1 MYIKD
6 VENARDLAS
15 LLRIDYSY
23 LTYLLYRKRPEN
35 CYKTFEIPK
44 KCGKTRTI
52 NAPIEPLK
60 FVQKRLSDQIWKY
73 EFYLREQ
80 KGVDSK
86 ISHAFEKNKSIFTNA
101 NIHKCKKYII
111 NLDLKDY
118 FDSFHF
124 GRVRGFF
131 TNNNNYLLPIDVAT
145 IIAQL
150 TCYNGCLPQGAPSS
164 PIITNLISNIMDMM
178 LLSIAKKYKVNYTR
192 YADDLTF
199 STNDIRIIEKF
210 DRFLEDVNKVVKKS
224 GFNINEEKT
233 RLQYNSS
240 RQVVTGLVVNK
251 KLNISHDYFKE
262 TKAMA
267 FSLYTKGKFNIESK
281 EGTMAQLEGRFSFI
295 NQIDKYNNNL
305 DSNVKRRSFRKL
317 NKREEQY
324 RRFLFY
330 KYFYCNE
337 KPLIVTE
344 GKTDIL
350 YIKAAL
356 KKMCTDYPNLIKKND
371 EQFKFKVSFLK
382 RSNLLEYLF
391 GFGKDGADSMKNLY
405 NYFNGNNDFKDYYH
419 YFQKYSYHKPKS
431 PIIFIFDNE
440 LKNNK
445 KPLSNF
451 INHVN
456 MNNSSKSDFEKS
468 LFIKLIEDSNLFLAT
483 NHLVKEKE
491 ECEIED
497 LFDDELLELKL
508 NGKAFDRSGK
518 KDNKKYYSKDIFSK
532 YIMKNYK
539 DINFERFKPFLNNL
553 SVIIKT
559 WNRH

>member
-15 LLRIDYSY
+15 LLGIDYSY
-23 LTYLLYRKRPEN
+23 LTFLLYRKRPEN

-60 FVQKRLSDQIWKY
+60 FVQKRLSDQLWKY
-73 EFYLREQ
+73 ELYLREQ

-86 ISHAFEKNKSIFTNA
+86 ISHAFENNKSIFTNA

-178 LLSIAKKYKVNYTR
+178 LLSIVKKYKVNYTR

-210 DRFLEDVNKVVKKS
+210 DSFLEDVNKVVKKS

-251 KLNISHDYFKE
+251 KLNICHDYFKE

-267 FSLYTKGKFNIESK
+267 FSLYTKGKFNIGSK

-356 KKMCTDYPNLIKKND
+356 KKMCTDYPNLIKKKD

-419 YFQKYSYHKPKS
+419 YFQKYSHHKPKS

-456 MNNSSKSDFEKS
+456 MNNSSKSEFEKR

-518 KDNKKYYSKDIFSK
+518 KDNEKYYSKDIFSK

-559 WNRH
+559 